1 MKPRTL
7 SLNPAQQQS
16 VKLWWQAL
24 QPQSADQPLPPDL
37 WGLGRGARARLRRC
51 TSVDELLLE
60 PAVHLLAHR
69 LIRDRAENMGWLLPD
84 GPDTFEQIAL
94 VAGVLALVSSEP
106 AERRTLA
113 QDLGEHIGPDRRRMS
128 TLRFTRLQRSQGADE
143 LLTQWRRAVKLLNGQ
158 ADVVQL
164 ADDLLAWQ
172 REAAESSQRVAHGV
186 RFHWAHDY
194 FLPARDRA
202 VVADG
207 QADEDAE
214 EQADPPVHAPAAHL
228 PNIAG

>member
-24 QPQSADQPLPPDL
+24 QPQSADQLQPLPLDL
-37 WGLGRGARARLRRC
+37 WGLGRGARATLRRC
-51 TSVDELLLE
+51 TCVDELLLE
-60 PAVHLLAHR
+60 PAVHVLAQR
-69 LIRDRAENMGWLLPD
+69 LIQDRDEAAWLLPD
-84 GPDTFEQIAL
+84 APETFEQIAL
-94 VAGVLALVSSEP
+94 VAGVLALVKSEP

-113 QDLGEHIGPDRRRMS
+113 MDLGEKISPDRRRMS
-128 TLRFTRLQRSQGADE
+128 TLRFTRLQRSQGPDE
-143 LLTQWRRAVKLLNGQ
+143 LLLQWRRAVKLLNGQ

-172 REAAESSQRVAHGV
+172 REQGEANLRVAHGV

-202 VVADG
+202 AVADDL
-207 QADEDAE
+207 AN
-214 EQADPPVHAPAAHL
+214 DPRDTQ
-228 PNIAG
+228 G

>member
-24 QPQSADQPLPPDL
+24 QPQSADQPQPLPPDL
-37 WGLGRGARARLRRC
+37 WGLGRGARASLRRC
-51 TSVDELLLE
+51 PGVDELLLE
-60 PAVHLLAHR
+60 PAVHVLAHR
-69 LIRDRAENMGWLLPD
+69 LIRDRGEQQAWLLPD
-84 GPDTFEQIAL
+84 VPATYEQIAL
-94 VAGVLALVSSEP
+94 VAGVLALVKSEP
-106 AERRTLA
+106 AERHTLA
-113 QDLGEHIGPDRRRMS
+113 ADLGEKISPDRRRMS
-128 TLRFTRLQRSQGADE
+128 ALRFTRLQRSQGADE

-172 REAAESSQRVAHGV
+172 REQGEANLRVAHGV

-202 VVADG
+202 AVADDL
-207 QADEDAE
+207 AN
-214 EQADPPVHAPAAHL
+214 DPSDTQ
-228 PNIAG
+228 G